1 MLNDQEKEL
10 RHFYQTVLT
19 LCNKEKAIS
28 KGEFFDLMYVNSD
41 GWMMNPHRQYVFMR
55 KCDDELLLI
64 ITNFDSIPV
73 NVSVNIPQHA
83 FDFWGMRQYHEI
95 KSRDLLTGKSEK
107 IAFCADKPVVTD
119 VPAYGGKILKIKL

>member
-1 MLNDQEKEL
+1 
-10 RHFYQTVLT
+10 
-19 LCNKEKAIS
+19 
-28 KGEFFDLMYVNSD
+28 
-41 GWMMNPHRQYVFMR
+41 MMNPHRQYVFMR

-73 NVSVNIPQHA
+73 NVSVNTPQHA
-83 FDFWGMRQYHEI
+83 FDFWGMRQYLEI

-107 IAFCADKPVVTD
+107 IEFCADKPVVTD